1 MQVQAFFHIWC
12 LKQKSKSASTKVYDV
27 YDPNKRYQVALC
39 QKGSGWWFQPIH
51 TIQFS
56 GQLFRLRSSSQA
68 WCRITKPSE
77 PEAETATRNLDH
89 TLTRVSSGRTSHFHA
104 ERPLGTAIFPLGHC
118 CLNGLQ
124 KAMGLLHLATHSY
137 LYVICCIQKKRNKTS
152 CNLHQPSSTQLPPC
166 LSSTNLD
173 VVQFRQAFLSETGL
187 SQKVYDRKKPARTPE
202 FKHESIPKSTN
213 APVPSPL
220 VSMKI
225 HKMTMT
231 YIYIYIHLESDWTH
245 AKNKIKKQTV
255 SVTLRSQIFWT
266 TDSNPGINSVSNPKE
281 KHVFQGTFFKPPFS
295 FAFHLFVGGLSHHF
309 GGWNMWAKPPTLD
322 CSIWH
327 KFLVL
332 TCNRDRMKKKESA
345 RNLFYLIY
353 VQEFKPL
360 IAALSTQMKLGVIRP
375 GSALQRPHY
384 DSDQTS
390 PQLFNLHEWFSCV
403 QEPPQESQ
411 VAKVAIFRP
420 RPSNED
426 ELKLMKHLGE
436 NHKAPKIGIN
446 VVNPIS

>member
-1 MQVQAFFHIWC
+1 M
-12 LKQKSKSASTKVYDV
+12 
-27 YDPNKRYQVALC
+27 
-39 QKGSGWWFQPIH
+39 
-51 TIQFS
+51 
-56 GQLFRLRSSSQA
+56 
-68 WCRITKPSE
+68 
-77 PEAETATRNLDH
+77 
-89 TLTRVSSGRTSHFHA
+89 
-104 ERPLGTAIFPLGHC
+104 
-118 CLNGLQ
+118 
-124 KAMGLLHLATHSY
+124 
-137 LYVICCIQKKRNKTS
+137 
-152 CNLHQPSSTQLPPC
+152 
-166 LSSTNLD
+166 
-173 VVQFRQAFLSETGL
+173 
-187 SQKVYDRKKPARTPE
+187 
-202 FKHESIPKSTN
+202 
-213 APVPSPL
+213 PSPL

-225 HKMTMT
+225 HKVTMT
-231 YIYIYIHLESDWTH
+231 YIYIYKKWLNPC
-245 AKNKIKKQTV
+245 KNKNKETNCLSDTEISDFLDNRFKSWNQLSIQSQKKH
-255 SVTLRSQIFWT
+255 F
-266 TDSNPGINSVSNPKE
+266 
-281 KHVFQGTFFKPPFS
+281 FQGTFFKPPFS

-332 TCNRDRMKKKESA
+332 TCTRDRIKKKESA

-390 PQLFNLHEWFSCV
+390 PRLFNLHEWFSCV

-420 RPSNED
+420 RPSNENK
-426 ELKLMKHLGE
+426 LKLMKHLGE

>member
-1 MQVQAFFHIWC
+1 MQVQAFFHGWC
-12 LKQKSKSASTKVYDV
+12 PKWKSKSASTKVYDV

-56 GQLFRLRSSSQA
+56 NQLFRLRSSSQA

-89 TLTRVSSGRTSHFHA
+89 TLTRVSSGRMSHFHA

-137 LYVICCIQKKRNKTS
+137 LYVICCIQKKQNKTC

-173 VVQFRQAFLSETGL
+173 VVQFRQASKRDRAIK
-187 SQKVYDRKKPARTPE
+187 KVYDSKKPALIWRKRKRCNKHAASRSVSRQNRKRQKHGSAWSALRTPE
-202 FKHESIPKSTN
+202 FKHESIPKSTK

-231 YIYIYIHLESDWTH
+231 YIYIYTSWKWL
-245 AKNKIKKQTV
+245 
-255 SVTLRSQIFWT
+255 
-266 TDSNPGINSVSNPKE
+266 NPC
-281 KHVFQGTFFKPPFS
+281 Q
-295 FAFHLFVGGLSHHF
+295 
-309 GGWNMWAKPPTLD
+309 
-322 CSIWH
+322 
-327 KFLVL
+327 
-332 TCNRDRMKKKESA
+332 KKK
-345 RNLFYLIY
+345 
-353 VQEFKPL
+353 
-360 IAALSTQMKLGVIRP
+360 
-375 GSALQRPHY
+375 
-384 DSDQTS
+384 
-390 PQLFNLHEWFSCV
+390 
-403 QEPPQESQ
+403 
-411 VAKVAIFRP
+411 
-420 RPSNED
+420 
-426 ELKLMKHLGE
+426 
-436 NHKAPKIGIN
+436 
-446 VVNPIS
+446 